1 MAHSFD
7 EAMTLE
13 RVGAGRQR
21 GTTSPAY
28 GNFNGQ
34 FGGATAALLLKAV
47 MNEEGVAGAPVSL
60 TANFTAAVKQ
70 GAYDIAVRA
79 VRTGRTLQHWAAEMT
94 QGDTVVASGLV
105 TLGQRVSTWEHAP
118 LKAPVAPAPDALKRF
133 DTGTTPGWTSQY
145 DMRFIEGSIEGLR
158 GKPPLETPGDARSF
172 LWLRHVERP
181 LDFPALACMSDAFL
195 VRLIQVRNT
204 FPPMGTVSLTTQFH
218 ADDAMLA
225 AHGDAAVLCDV
236 NSRVFRG
243 NFHDQTAEM
252 WSADGKL
259 LATSHQMVW
268 YAE

>member
-1 MAHSFD
+1 MHAFD

-13 RVGAGRQR
+13 RVGAGCQR

-47 MNEEGVAGAPVSL
+47 MNQEGVAGALVSL

-70 GAYDIAVRA
+70 GPFEITTRA
-79 VRTGRTLQHWAAEMT
+79 VRTGRTLQHWATEMM

-105 TLGQRVSTWEHAP
+105 TFGQRVSAWEHAP
-118 LKAPVAPAPDALKRF
+118 LKAPAAPAPETLKRF
-133 DTGTTPGWTSQY
+133 DTGTTPGWTGQY
-145 DMRFIEGSIEGLR
+145 DMRFVQGSIEALR
-158 GKPPLETPGDARSF
+158 GKPPLETPGDARS
-172 LWLRHVERP
+172 LVWLRHIGRP

-218 ADDAMLA
+218 VDDATLA
-225 AHGDAAVLCDV
+225 ANGDASVLCDV
-236 NSRVFRG
+236 NSRVFRA

-252 WSADGKL
+252 WSEGGKL